1 MYELTLILRIPSL
14 IYDLTLLSLVI
25 YKTVKFWMDGG
36 IDSVPGLVVTLV
48 RDQCLYF
55 LVYASLPQYST
66 YFYCANSLYPSVLAC
81 GVVNISVY
89 WVVGT
94 EFISVASVFVI
105 PVVCIVG
112 SRVLLNLREAADQNV
127 IYNGEMLKV
136 NNDAESAGQVFSE
149 MRFA

>member
-55 LVYASLPQYST
+55 LVYASLPPNNLPAFIVLTLYTPVYSH
-66 YFYCANSLYPSVLAC
+66 AV
-81 GVVNISVY
+81 
-89 WVVGT
+89 W
-94 EFISVASVFVI
+94 
-105 PVVCIVG
+105 
-112 SRVLLNLREAADQNV
+112 
-127 IYNGEMLKV
+127 
-136 NNDAESAGQVFSE
+136 
-149 MRFA
+149 